1 MVLESVTQ
9 AYDAGACVQF
19 YIALNYSTVG
29 HPAKAMEDIKVCVGV
44 TVCLTDH
51 VLKVQMGLYPLTLCG
66 AAGHLFTE

>member
-1 MVLESVTQ
+1 M
-9 AYDAGACVQF
+9 QF

-51 VLKVQMGLYPLTLCG
+51 VLKVQMRTIPSNPVWGSWTLVY
-66 AAGHLFTE
+66 